1 MSIDTELL
9 DALLVKASQLK
20 ELLSANPDLV
30 PFLQLLK
37 DTGKET
43 LELPVRK
50 DRLVGPVEVRKIL
63 KISTARMEQYCKS
76 GVLTAYYTPPKSDRK
91 FWLSEVMSIP
101 TRRKKQ

>member
-50 DRLVGPVEVRKIL
+50 DRL